1 MILVVLIVLVRRA
14 GGPVKLLIPKNSS
27 GYSDDEDVSMDED
40 DDDEFLAQQREE
52 YAKLFGLS
60 ISDMVNQKQDEEFFG
75 LLERLEDLCDK
86 LDGATLKGS
95 HAAPFLCDT
104 LVKVGQELAA
114 KMREQAQVNF

>member
-1 MILVVLIVLVRRA
+1 M
-14 GGPVKLLIPKNSS
+14 KLLLPKHSS
-27 GYSDDEDVSMDED
+27 GSDDEDVSMDEE
-40 DDDEFLAQQREE
+40 DDEFFAQQREE

-114 KMREQAQVNF
+114 KMREQAQVIIDKF